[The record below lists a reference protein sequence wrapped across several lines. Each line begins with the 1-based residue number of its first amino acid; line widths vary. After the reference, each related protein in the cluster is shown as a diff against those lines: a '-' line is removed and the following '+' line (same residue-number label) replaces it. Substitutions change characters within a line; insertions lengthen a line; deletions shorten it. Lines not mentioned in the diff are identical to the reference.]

1 MTVLPD
7 FDALGL
13 SEGMMFEKTH
23 PSLARADAPSGGLS
37 AEERALLRATA
48 RGGGA
53 ERFAPRSP
61 GRNGEALRAMEW
73 SELTARLNAARDLR
87 LLLRTENQA
96 PIEAAA
102 ASFGDA
108 AASYFALL
116 EESEPPVNPDAL
128 GQSKRPGVMVDVA
141 VEAAQANRPEN
152 ANGIRSDAPR
162 GAARDM
168 R

>member
-1 MTVLPD
+1 
-7 FDALGL
+7 
-13 SEGMMFEKTH
+13 MMFEKAKPT
-23 PSLARADAPSGGLS
+23 PSRSDAPAGGLS

-48 RGGGA
+48 KGGGA
-53 ERFAPRSP
+53 ERFATRPTRRGS
-61 GRNGEALRAMEW
+61 EALRAVEW

-87 LLLRTENQA
+87 LLLRTEGRA
-96 PIEAAA
+96 PIEAVA

-116 EESEPPVNPDAL
+116 DDSEPDINPDAL
-128 GQSKRPGVMVDVA
+128 GQSKRPGAMVDA
-141 VEAAQANRPEN
+141 NDANRPEN
-152 ANGIRSDAPR
+152 ANGPRSDAPR